1 MWISKGVLFGIDLT
15 LIGFSCYLFCCYF
28 EIFFSRGKNRVLSRG
43 GFLTF
48 VVWQFIVSTVKLF
61 PIYINIGITTIVTI
75 VAVVSIYDGMFW
87 KKAIFAVSFNAIW
100 MLIETLS
107 GYILLIYCKQLTKLQ
122 EVERLGSFISKL
134 FFLFV
139 ILALKK
145 ALKSDDI
152 KDLPVKYNIM
162 LVLIP
167 IGSIFI
173 MNNIFTLC
181 YKVNSNRSNFNSAII
196 AIMLLCMNFLI
207 FYIYMK
213 LTDDLRLRRTT
224 SAYEQQLERIRIRNG
239 EKMLKNFEIS
249 ILQLRDI
256 KHNMK
261 NNLVLILA
269 HAERGECN
277 KIISFVYEIMEEGAI
292 NTAAIANSGN
302 IVIDSLIGYW
312 YTIAQKAGIDFS
324 VNLSI
329 PMKMPFKSADLC
341 LILGNLLEN
350 AVEGTKKVD
359 GKKYIRLRMKYD
371 KKNLLLFMTNS
382 YNGNL
387 IKSKDNVLKS
397 TKQDSENH
405 GIGLSSVNRAAAKYH
420 GTVIIEDYVQEE
432 FGIKVVLYGKQE

>member
-15 LIGFSCYLFCCYF
+15 LIGLSCYLFCCYF

-48 VVWQFIVSTVKLF
+48 VVWQFIVSTVNLF

-75 VAVVSIYDGMFW
+75 VAVVIIYDGMFW
-87 KKAIFAVSFNAIW
+87 KKAVFAVAFNAIW

-122 EVERLGSFISKL
+122 EVERLGSFISKI

-145 ALKSDDI
+145 ALMSDDI

-173 MNNIFTLC
+173 MNNIFTFC
-181 YKVNSNRSNFNSAII
+181 YKVNSNRSNFSSAIV

-213 LTDDLRLRRTT
+213 LTDDLWLRRTT
-224 SAYEQQLERIRIRNG
+224 SAYEQQLELCERHLQER
-239 EKMLKNFEIS
+239 EIS

-292 NTAAIANSGN
+292 NTTAIANSGN

-329 PMKMPFKSADLC
+329 PMNCDNRRLC
-341 LILGNLLEN
+341 TGRVWNQSCIIWQTGII
-350 AVEGTKKVD
+350 TWIVD
-359 GKKYIRLRMKYD
+359 
-371 KKNLLLFMTNS
+371 
-382 YNGNL
+382 
-387 IKSKDNVLKS
+387 
-397 TKQDSENH
+397 
-405 GIGLSSVNRAAAKYH
+405 
-420 GTVIIEDYVQEE
+420 IIT
-432 FGIKVVLYGKQE
+432 LYGLHREKW